1 MSTPEEIANEELV
14 AAMDAMVANA
24 RDTNEG
30 IGGNDV
36 EPGQYGP
43 DSAPGGPDPRP
54 VAPDETPDEHDAR
67 VALIDAQVEAAN
79 SGSVAMQTGV
89 ASTADTHDAP
99 LVEAA
104 EAADEAAVAA
114 APKSRAKKSS

>member
-1 MSTPEEIANEELV
+1 MSTPEEIAEERV
-14 AAMDAMVANA
+14 GAMDAMVAHA
-24 RDTNEG
+24 HQTNEG
-30 IGGNDV
+30 IGGNEV

-43 DSAPGGPDPRP
+43 DSTPGGPEPRP
-54 VAPDETPDEHDAR
+54 VAPDETPEEHDAR

-89 ASTADTHDAP
+89 ATTADTHDAP
-99 LVEAA
+99 LVAAA

-114 APKSRAKKSS
+114 APKSRAKKPS